1 MVVVNVLLPAHEL
14 QANLREALV
23 EAYSVIVKL
32 RKGSLEALL
41 PAHEVVVVVEDA
53 AGAGGQGLTGA
64 LLRPV
69 RVVLNIFWLNST
81 ID

>member
-1 MVVVNVLLPAHEL
+1 MV
-14 QANLREALV
+14 
-23 EAYSVIVKL
+23 VKL

-41 PAHEVVVVVEDA
+41 PAHEVVVIVEDA
-53 AGAGGQGLTGA
+53 AGAGGEGLAGA

-69 RVVLNIFWLNST
+69 RVVLNICWLNST